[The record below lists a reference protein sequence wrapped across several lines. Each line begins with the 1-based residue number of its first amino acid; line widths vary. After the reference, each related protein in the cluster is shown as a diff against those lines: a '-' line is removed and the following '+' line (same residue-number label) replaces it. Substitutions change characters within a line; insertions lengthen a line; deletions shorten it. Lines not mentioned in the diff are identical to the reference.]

1 MKSTARLQIADV
13 TVQFGVASEVAY
25 DYLSDPGRRAE
36 WQASLLRVAD
46 EADVGEPG
54 EAGSSWIDVTAVP
67 FVRPTMEVVESRR
80 AQRWREIGRWGP
92 VDAALTL
99 DFEAQGKHST
109 LVRAR
114 AHLTVPLVVAPGLLG
129 VRVLAPTALAADLRT
144 AARLLENRQTTD
156 PHQEAS

>member
-1 MKSTARLQIADV
+1 MKPTSRLQIADV
-13 TVQFGVASEVAY
+13 TVHFDVASEVAY

-46 EADVGEPG
+46 EVDVGEPG

-99 DFEAQGKHST
+99 DFEAQGQNST

-114 AHLTVPLVVAPGLLG
+114 ANLTVPLVAAPGLLG
-129 VRVLAPTALAADLRT
+129 VRVLAPAALAADLRT
-144 AARLLENRQTTD
+144 AARLLEDRQITD

>member
-13 TVQFGVASEVAY
+13 TVHFDVASEVAF

-36 WQASLLRVAD
+36 WQASLLRVTD

-54 EAGSSWIDVTAVP
+54 ATGSSWIDITAVP
-67 FVRPTMEVVESRR
+67 FVRPAMEVVESRR

-99 DFEAQGKHST
+99 DFEAQGKYST

-114 AHLTVPLVVAPGLLG
+114 AHLTVPMLAAPGLLG
-129 VRVLAPTALAADLRT
+129 VRVLAPAALAADLRT
-144 AARLLENRQTTD
+144 AARLLRDSQITDHRQD
-156 PHQEAS
+156 A